1 MSYIFLAEQ
10 GVESSAECFSAMC
23 QSAPSSWTSIAGNPC
38 SSASVTGTSPGS
50 QSGMTSQHLTENH
63 GGGSWTLFVEDSL
76 ARTFPRL
83 EKARE
88 LMGKDPASGG
98 KWLGLSARWDRV
110 TCSWKTARC
119 LWEEDLPWSSVTLPA
134 WGSMQGGE
142 CWELMTLELH
152 TGERECGSWPTP
164 TARPERESL
173 ESTERRIAE
182 SGHVQIC
189 LLAAVQKKEI
199 KVWPTPTVQDSNKAT
214 KRFRDDRQNNLTAI
228 VCNPQK
234 WPTPT
239 RSDHKGSGQKVIRN
253 DGKERDR
260 LDYVVEVPTNQNNP
274 KTLHRLNPDWVEWL
288 MGWPIGWTSM
298 KPLETPIGWAN
309 SWWAVDPA
317 DAGKMER
324 ASSGVPDRVARL
336 KAIGNGQVPACAAM
350 AWLVLS
356 GGLE

>member
-1 MSYIFLAEQ
+1 MSYIYLAEQ

-50 QSGMTSQHLTENH
+50 PSGMTSQHLTENP
-63 GGGSWTLFVEDSL
+63 GVGSWTLFVEDSL

-98 KWLGLSARWDRV
+98 KWLGLSARWDRA

-164 TARPERESL
+164 RANESSESL
-173 ESTERRIAE
+173 ETINKRKEKTGFGQLNLTAAIEAKNRNWPTPLAQDAKH
-182 SGHVQIC
+182 SGHAPSGSGKAEKLSYSVM
-189 LLAAVQKKEI
+189 
-199 KVWPTPTVQDSNKAT
+199 VWPTPV
-214 KRFRDDRQNNLTAI
+214 
-228 VCNPQK
+228 
-234 WPTPT
+234 
-239 RSDHKGSGQKVIRN
+239 RSDCQARRPTANWDGGDLPSTVWVHENGSN
-253 DGKERDR
+253 SDR
-260 LDYVVEVPTNQNNP
+260 PPY
-274 KTLHRLNPDWVEWL
+274 RLNPDWVEWL

-298 KPLETPIGWAN
+298 NPLETPIGWAN
-309 SWWAVDPA
+309 SWWSVDPA